1 MAGMD
6 EKLIK
11 AITEQ
16 VIKAMQQGRE
26 LPAAIN
32 PPAGTC
38 DGTFKPESTDAQND
52 DTQKIAATHSGA
64 RVVDE
69 SKSIDIPLTGII
81 TASQL
86 EQAVK
91 DKGYALVAQDAR
103 LTPLANDFARQHK
116 DKIKR
121 ANPVAGTTTSNPTRI
136 ASNRWYW
143 WIDGTCPVVK
153 KVTAE
158 RQAILTPMANS
169 RKSEALLSVVR
180 DLASAVKSGHVSGGV
195 LFVPTA
201 AKAACYVNR
210 TQSLRGV
217 VGTSIKAVEEAVG
230 EIGANVLIV
239 EYLQHGSASVNAMLD
254 VFLAAKPD
262 VNTLIQRALA
272 ECHRLS

>member
-6 EKLIK
+6 ENLIK

-38 DGTFKPESTDAQND
+38 DGTFKPESSSSQTVAESLRDAD
-52 DTQKIAATHSGA
+52 A
-64 RVVDE
+64 
-69 SKSIDIPLTGII
+69 SKTTDIPLTGII
-81 TASQL
+81 TANQL

-116 DKIKR
+116 DKIRR
-121 ANPVAGTTTSNPTRI
+121 ANPVAGTASTNPTRV
-136 ASNRWYW
+136 ANNRWYW

-158 RQAILTPMANS
+158 RQAVLTPMANP
-169 RKSEALLSVVR
+169 RKSEAVLSVVR

-195 LFVPTA
+195 LFVPIA

-217 VGTSIKAVEEAVG
+217 VGTSIKAVEEAVS